1 MKRENTAEIAESVII
16 KERLTRKILR
26 ALMANFRS
34 MPDAL
39 LELVDNVFDEFDG
52 KTGGTHLDVTIKITK
67 DSIAVENLGG
77 KGMGPKELNDWLNWG
92 APLKTDKIGEWGQG
106 GKAAM
111 GYLGSAWIVHAK
123 RWDQPWLC
131 EIREDS
137 WHDASSDEK
146 TYEVVRTK
154 SDARWE
160 GLGYCKFEI
169 KNLEKHRQ
177 DINRIKTVLSNI
189 YRKYLEE
196 GKSNITV
203 NGEQV
208 TPLVIPIYE
217 GFEIQQFKEKTS
229 QGWWINGWI
238 GRLKRDVRVRGGYR
252 IPGGMRL
259 LRRDRLICDSEY
271 FGHRDFR
278 YKASLGM
285 LIGEVELTTKVPV
298 LPNKTG
304 FDTDSPEWDES
315 QKVMYAVLKPHVEA
329 LLQQKEEETVTRE
342 EKKRVSQIRSLM
354 IDALRLLSKYGDLT
368 GQFGED
374 TGRKPREP
382 KTVHETLKEEVNPL
396 EREENGKGKYK
407 QQEPSTP
414 PPEGAVGKLKRL
426 SKMPEWEPRA
436 LDSDFRSE
444 WGEKNGNRCLL
455 INTNYCLY
463 AERKGDDIYIAET
476 AALQLAKAEEDEKL
490 TLKEYLN
497 AVDLLMR
504 AFCEVYNATP

>member
-1 MKRENTAEIAESVII
+1 MSQARNNTLEMPKPVILRE
-16 KERLTRKILR
+16 KLTRQILR
-26 ALMANFRS
+26 PLMANFKS
-34 MPDAL
+34 LPDAL
-39 LELVDNVFDEFDG
+39 LELVDNAFDEFDG
-52 KTGGTHLDVTIKITK
+52 FYGGTCLEVNIKMTK
-67 DSIAVENLGG
+67 DSIIVENLGG
-77 KGMGPKELNDWLNWG
+77 KGMEPKELNDWLNWG
-92 APLKTDKIGEWGQG
+92 APIKTDKIGEWGQG

-111 GYLGSAWIVHAK
+111 GYLGNAWIVHTK
-123 RWDQPWLC
+123 RWDQPWLW

-137 WHDASSDEK
+137 WDDASSDAK
-146 TYEVVRTK
+146 TYEAVPTK
-154 SDARWE
+154 SNVRWE

-169 KNLEKHRQ
+169 KNLKKHRQ

-189 YRKYLEE
+189 YRKYLEN
-196 GKSNITV
+196 GKSSITI
-203 NGEQV
+203 NGEQIA
-208 TPLVIPIYE
+208 PLVLPIYE
-217 GFEIQQFKEKTS
+217 GYEIQQFKEKTS

-238 GRLKRDVRVRGGYR
+238 GRLKRDVRVRGGPR
-252 IPGGMRL
+252 IAGGMRL

-271 FGHRDFR
+271 FGHHDFR

-304 FDTDSPEWDES
+304 FDTDSPEWVES
-315 QKVMYAVLKPHVEA
+315 RKVMYDVLNPHIEA
-329 LLQQKEEETVTRE
+329 LLKQKEEETVTRQ
-342 EKKRVSQIRSLM
+342 EKKKVSSVRRMM
-354 IDALRLLSKYGDLT
+354 IEALRLLSKYGDLT
-368 GQFGED
+368 GEFGED

-382 KTVHETLKEEVNPL
+382 EVEKPTEEVDSI
-396 EREENGKGKYK
+396 EKGEKDKGKYK
-407 QQEPSTP
+407 PQQPSTP

-426 SKMPEWEPRA
+426 GKMPEWEPRA

-463 AERKGDDIYIAET
+463 AEREGDDIYIAET

-504 AFCEVYNATP
+504 AFCEVYNSTP